1 MSSHTWPKWLTSRW
15 TMVILVIVL
24 LGLTGLELSQWHKRQ
39 QIQKEIDQI
48 VQQQQDLEQRNQ
60 DLATSLDLLNTKDYK
75 EKIAREQLNLK
86 KEGEIVVNFS
96 QAQGTASEPA
106 PVRESNPQKWWQY
119 FFQQ

>member
-1 MSSHTWPKWLTSRW
+1 MSKRTWPKWLTSRW
-15 TMVILVIVL
+15 TMLILAIVL
-24 LGLTGLELSQWHKRQ
+24 LSVGGLELNQWHKRT
-39 QIQKEIDQI
+39 QIQHEIDQI
-48 VQQQQDLEQRNQ
+48 VQQQQDLEQKNQ

-96 QAQGTASEPA
+96 QAQNQEGTTNQKI
-106 PVRESNPQKWWQY
+106 VSNAQKWWQY